1 MLLICSSHY
10 LVPVTTGVVGALVFA
25 AAIASVII
33 VMVMMKRRKGKLSLL
48 PQAYLHNDAEIR
60 RHMYTC
66 SSLIYF
72 LINMQ
77 CQLLKLSHLFFDGI
91 GVKRMMS
98 LVSNVSFHR
107 FQEASPGVFRDGYTP
122 YRHQLCCCEQHW

>member
-10 LVPVTTGVVGALVFA
+10 LVPVATGVVGALVFA

-33 VMVMMKRRKGKLSLL
+33 VMVIMKRRKGKLSLL
-48 PQAYLHNDAEIR
+48 SQAYLHNDAEIR
-60 RHMYTC
+60 RYTC

-91 GVKRMMS
+91 GGIMMS
-98 LVSNVSFHR
+98 LVSNVSFYR
-107 FQEASPGVFRDGYTP
+107 FQEASPDVFRDGYTP

>member
-1 MLLICSSHY
+1 MLLSLLSS
-10 LVPVTTGVVGALVFA
+10 VATGVVRALVFA

-60 RHMYTC
+60 RYIC
-66 SSLIYF
+66 SSLLYF

-77 CQLLKLSHLFFDGI
+77 CQLLELSHWFFGGI
-91 GVKRMMS
+91 GVKIMMS
-98 LVSNVSFHR
+98 LVS
-107 FQEASPGVFRDGYTP
+107 
-122 YRHQLCCCEQHW
+122 